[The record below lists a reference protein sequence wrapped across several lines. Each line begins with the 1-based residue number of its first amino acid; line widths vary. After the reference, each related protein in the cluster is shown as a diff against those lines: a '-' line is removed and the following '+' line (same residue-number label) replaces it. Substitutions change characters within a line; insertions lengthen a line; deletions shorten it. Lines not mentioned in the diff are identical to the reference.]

1 MSAGRRAIYTCIPLN
16 KINEVNKKV
25 LSKTKIPLRD
35 IMEAKF
41 GIRYLVKAETR
52 TVKWKHES
60 GTAVNR
66 PKVCFMNG
74 TVMRAG

>member
-25 LSKTKIPLRD
+25 LSKTKIPLRV

-41 GIRYLVKAETR
+41 GIRYLV
-52 TVKWKHES
+52 
-60 GTAVNR
+60 
-66 PKVCFMNG
+66 
-74 TVMRAG
+74 